1 MVEIT
6 IITLCLLVNALLSA
20 TETAFVS
27 VGRPELRAMAHA
39 GYPGASG
46 LLALRERPER
56 TLSVV
61 QLGITM
67 VGLISGA
74 VGGAGASET
83 LSPVFEREFGLS
95 NACLL
100 YTSPSP
106 RDKRQSRMPS
116 SA

>member
-6 IITLCLLVNALLSA
+6 IITLCLLLNALLSA

-46 LLALRERPER
+46 LLALRERPEQ

-61 QLGITM
+61 QLGITSAPNWLARCVLVDDSRPVAIASGDLTGM
-67 VGLISGA
+67 VHQGRHAPVRSCSG
-74 VGGAGASET
+74 
-83 LSPVFEREFGLS
+83 
-95 NACLL
+95 
-100 YTSPSP
+100 
-106 RDKRQSRMPS
+106 RDQD
-116 SA
+116 